1 MSVKSIEVTHSS
13 FRIPLR
19 SRATIRV
26 KRSARYEHEETV
38 KRPQLVCSSSNSDAT
53 ILSASRLESPLALT
67 CCAVSVSHQSRF
79 AKPGFASASDV
90 YSRGPHSAEKARRC
104 AESARPACSEAAV
117 AAGLRRRPRGQQG
130 GGGGGQY
137 RVGCR
142 DQTHQARTLMQ
153 LNPVRGGTGSRFQW
167 ERSARPKPRLSRLQS
182 ESQPQP
188 GATAYSG
195 ARRCLHLPLV
205 KRPASLRFT
214 RLQFAKFASTP
225 PLCRR
230 I

>member
-1 MSVKSIEVTHSS
+1 M
-13 FRIPLR
+13 
-19 SRATIRV
+19 
-26 KRSARYEHEETV
+26 
-38 KRPQLVCSSSNSDAT
+38 CSSSNSDAT

-90 YSRGPHSAEKARRC
+90 YSAARLGPKKLAG